1 MASAPIIRSD
11 RVLLGER
18 AVSFKLF
25 RVPRRRNV
33 HVLVNDE
40 GDLEVRAP
48 WRFSVDDARAAIQE
62 HRNWVLGALEET
74 RSRLRLRPQLVTG
87 SSLPFLDEQLRLRVE
102 VQAQLSLFDVSD
114 RVSSRLGSVQR
125 QGREL
130 YVQVHAAEQSAVRR
144 LLETWYHE
152 QAEKIFVQ
160 HMPPIAETLD
170 VQYSRVSVRAQRTRW
185 GSCSSRGS
193 INLNWRL
200 MLMPVRL
207 MEYVLAH
214 ELAHLREMNH
224 SPAFWALVGEVFSD
238 YRERRRELE
247 IAARALPL

>member
-40 GDLEVRAP
+40 GGLEVRAP

-87 SSLPFLDEQLRLRVE
+87 NLLPFLDEQLRLRVE
-102 VQAQLSLFDVSD
+102 VQAQLSLFDVGD
-114 RVSSRLGSVQR
+114 RVSSRSGSVQR

-130 YVQVHAAEQSAVRR
+130 HVQVHAAGQSAVRR

-160 HMPPIAETLD
+160 HMPPIAEALD
-170 VQYSRVSVRAQRTRW
+170 VQYSQVSVRAQRTRW

-224 SPAFWALVGEVFSD
+224 SPAFWALVGEVFPD
-238 YRERRRELE
+238 YRERRRDLE
-247 IAARALPL
+247 IAARALPI